1 MRILERLNEKSIRLY
16 LGASAAVGA
25 LLGTRPA
32 YAIDPTTVENLT
44 KRGLGMFI
52 WVAIGVFGIVGI
64 VVFGTGVMRMWDTD
78 DPRQKKSGMARMG
91 WGAFL
96 LISVLVAVG
105 LKMYLTQGQGPT
117 ASDVNPYGGG
127 FNSPSSVIQ

>member
-1 MRILERLNEKSIRLY
+1 
-16 LGASAAVGA
+16 
-25 LLGTRPA
+25 
-32 YAIDPTTVENLT
+32 
-44 KRGLGMFI
+44 
-52 WVAIGVFGIVGI
+52 
-64 VVFGTGVMRMWDTD
+64 
-78 DPRQKKSGMARMG
+78 MARMG

>member
-1 MRILERLNEKSIRLY
+1 MNIMEKLNEKSIGLY
-16 LGASAAVGA
+16 LNISAATGA
-25 LLGTRPA
+25 LLGPRPA
-32 YAIDPTTVENLT
+32 YAIDATTVETLT
-44 KRGLGMFI
+44 KRGLSMFM

-64 VVFGTGVMRMWDTD
+64 VVFGTGAMRMWDTD
-78 DPRQKKSGMARMG
+78 DPKHKKSGMARMG

-105 LKMYLTQGQGPT
+105 LKMYLTQGQDLT